1 MPGVLVSP
9 VSGGYAV
16 RVRGPSSVLGG
27 SEPLYVVDG
36 TPVTPRGPGTLAG
49 ISPYDVARI
58 EVVKDP
64 AELSLYG
71 VRGGN
76 GVIRITTRRAART
89 R

>member
-71 VRGGN
+71 ARGGN
-76 GVIRITTRRAART
+76 GVIRNTTRRAART